1 MIRPLRT
8 THRVIFFAFA
18 ILLPVLFASGLL
30 SRPHWPSAPAVSKEV
45 IPEGQKVVWEKSGFV
60 DGTKIAVRVLR
71 DPSSTNSEQ
80 VQFSTGK
87 PLLAPDLLVYWS
99 PQQLNAGLAA
109 EAHLL
114 GPFHVLTRYSLPLE
128 AEKKGFVILYSI
140 ARGQAMV
147 SLPVEIQ
154 P

>member
-1 MIRPLRT
+1 MIRPLRA

-30 SRPHWPSAPAVSKEV
+30 SRPHWPSDLAVSDAT
-45 IPEGQKVVWEKSGFV
+45 IPEGQKIVWEKSGSV
-60 DGTKIAVRVLR
+60 DRTKVTVRVLS

-80 VQFSTGK
+80 VQLSTSK
-87 PLLAPDLLVYWS
+87 PLIAPDLLVYWS
-99 PQQLNAGLAA
+99 PQQSNAGLAA

-114 GPFHVLTRYSLPLE
+114 GPFHVLTRYPLPLE
-128 AEKKGFVILYSI
+128 AQEKGFVILYSL
-140 ARGQAMV
+140 ARGQVLV